1 MYLVFPRAR
10 EEHLRRFVWWMICLL
25 LLAGAI
31 TIAALIGGKY
41 SQLVLSSGCWLL
53 AARNSQLEA
62 ELSVTFYD
70 SKSDRV
76 GAVVTV
82 ALCRAELKTVLL

>member
-1 MYLVFPRAR
+1 MFCFLDCYCVRGEKLYLVFPKAR

-53 AARNSQLEA
+53 VTPSWRRS
-62 ELSVTFYD
+62 SV
-70 SKSDRV
+70 
-76 GAVVTV
+76 
-82 ALCRAELKTVLL
+82 